1 MIKGSIPQ
9 EDVIIKENIPIR
21 SFKIP
26 EAKTDRTE
34 NRNKSIITVGDLNA
48 PLSIIDRA
56 SAKKVSKDM

>member
-48 PLSIIDRA
+48 PSQSLKA
-56 SAKKVSKDM
+56 STKKVSKDM